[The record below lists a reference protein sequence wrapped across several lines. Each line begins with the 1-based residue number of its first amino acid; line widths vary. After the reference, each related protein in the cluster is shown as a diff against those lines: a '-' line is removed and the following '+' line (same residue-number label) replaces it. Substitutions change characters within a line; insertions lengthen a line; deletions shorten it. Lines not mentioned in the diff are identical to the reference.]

1 MNINFNAKLF
11 VFFREAF
18 DLLMNNIFRKIC
30 SLFKRSRSLKI
41 IKDKYLGI
49 LALPL
54 HQCKECRI
62 G

>member
-1 MNINFNAKLF
+1 MNTNFNTKLF

-18 DLLMNNIFRKIC
+18 DLLMNIIFRKIR

-41 IKDKYLGI
+41 IKDRYLRI

-54 HQCKECRI
+54 HQCKECPI